1 MIIMKGGEMVSEK
14 LLQDL
19 IFTKKLVANT
29 RKVQQRNKPGSEV
42 HEMLTKQLERLENT
56 VIELEFAVDIAAYAS
71 RPPVKKKR
79 KK

>member
-1 MIIMKGGEMVSEK
+1 MVSEK

-29 RKVQQRNKPGSEV
+29 RKWQQRNKAGSEA
-42 HEMLTKQLERLENT
+42 HDMLTKQLERLENT
-56 VIELEFAVDIAAYAS
+56 ITELEFAVDIAAYAS
-71 RPPVKKKR
+71 KIPAKKKG